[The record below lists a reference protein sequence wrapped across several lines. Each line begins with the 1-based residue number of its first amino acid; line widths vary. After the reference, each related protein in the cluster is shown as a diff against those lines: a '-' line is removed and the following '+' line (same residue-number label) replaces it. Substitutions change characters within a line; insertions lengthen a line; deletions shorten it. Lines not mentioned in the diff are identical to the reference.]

1 MLKTQECR
9 MLLSQGIG
17 DYASKHVAELPHQ
30 HGFSQPP
37 EMQMHLEWDQHRCVC
52 PDMPIRA

>member
-30 HGFSQPP
+30 HGF
-37 EMQMHLEWDQHRCVC
+37 
-52 PDMPIRA
+52 